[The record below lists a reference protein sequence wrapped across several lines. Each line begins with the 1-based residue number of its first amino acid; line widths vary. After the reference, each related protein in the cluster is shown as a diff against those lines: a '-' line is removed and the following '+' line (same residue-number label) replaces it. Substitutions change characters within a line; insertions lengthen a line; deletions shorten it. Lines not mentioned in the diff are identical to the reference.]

1 MPQNGRGFKAET
13 SALNCA
19 RTIHHCLLEVQLRN
33 STLDPRDIRMGTAL
47 SATGI
52 ATAIA
57 TVHLTSQLTALRQG
71 YSTVC

>member
-33 STLDPRDIRMGTAL
+33 STFDPRDIQMGTTL

-52 ATAIA
+52 AIA
-57 TVHLTSQLTALRQG
+57 TVHLTSHLRALRQG
-71 YSTVC
+71 YSTTC